1 MSRRV
6 CAIVGAGEG
15 LGRALAAKFATQ
27 GFDIALISRSEVNS
41 FAAIEA
47 AKMASDTAVVRF
59 FSADATKP
67 ETMELALSTV
77 ARDLGEI
84 DVLIY
89 NPRGEFTACAP
100 LDMSYAALVDNYRV
114 EVIGAFAAA
123 KSVLPSMIE
132 RSCGSVFFSSATAA
146 FRGSSTYPL
155 YAIGKFGLRALS
167 QSLAKAYAK
176 EGVHIVHFRLDC
188 DLDVPIMRDLY
199 GDRYDPDKLASPDD
213 VAESYWLTYLQP
225 KGAWSN
231 EVEVRPGN
239 EVWTY

>member
-15 LGRALAAKFATQ
+15 LGRALSAKFAAQ
-27 GFDIALISRSEVNS
+27 GFDIALISRSEANS
-41 FAAIEA
+41 AVAIEA
-47 AKMASDTAVVRF
+47 AKMASDTVEIRF

-67 ETMELALSTV
+67 ESMESALLAG

-84 DVLIY
+84 DILIY
-89 NPRGEFTACAP
+89 NARGAFTACVP
-100 LDMSYAALVDNYRV
+100 LDMSYAALEDNYRV

-123 KSVLPSMIE
+123 KSVLPSMIN
-132 RSCGSVFFSSATAA
+132 RSRGSVFFSSATAA
-146 FRGSSTYPL
+146 FRGSASYPL

-176 EGVHIVHFRLDC
+176 DGVHIVHFRLDC

-199 GDRYDPDKLASPDD
+199 GDRYDPEKLADPDE
-213 VAESYWLTYLQP
+213 VAETYWLTHLQP
-225 KGAWSN
+225 AGAWSN
-231 EVEVRPGN
+231 EVEIRPSI
-239 EVWTY
+239 ETWTF